1 MTTPHIS
8 ALDHLVLTV
17 ADIAQSVAF
26 YRDVLGMQALEF
38 LVADGSKR
46 WALAFGV
53 QKINLH
59 QAGVSFAPHAAS
71 PCSGTADLCF
81 LSPAPLV
88 DWQSHLAAQGV
99 DVIDGP
105 VARSGRYNRC
115 ISATWMA
122 TCWRFPTRSE
132 PRPDLQGRVEMLPL
146 RHWQSRSHCHCLG

>member
-105 VARSGRYNRC
+105 VARRGRYNRC
-115 ISATWMA
+115 ISGTSMA
-122 TCWRFPTRSE
+122 TCWRSLTWSE
-132 PRPDLQGRVEMLPL
+132 PRPGLQDRVKTLPL
-146 RHWQSRSHCHCLG
+146 LRWRSRSHCRRLG

>member
-17 ADIAQSVAF
+17 ADIGQSVAF

-105 VARSGRYNRC
+105 VARRGAQGPIQSLYIRDLDGNLLE
-115 ISATWMA
+115 ISNA
-122 TCWRFPTRSE
+122 E
-132 PRPDLQGRVEMLPL
+132 
-146 RHWQSRSHCHCLG
+146 